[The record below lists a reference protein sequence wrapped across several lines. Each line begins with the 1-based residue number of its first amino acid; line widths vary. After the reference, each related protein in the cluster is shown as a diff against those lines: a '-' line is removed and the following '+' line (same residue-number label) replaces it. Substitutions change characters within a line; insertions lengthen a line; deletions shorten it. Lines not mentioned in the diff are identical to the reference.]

1 MASSSPPTGTELA
14 VPPPSLIYLL
24 LFTVTHL
31 QIVNSLADYIC
42 PSELSQNVQLAMDNM
57 LKMISEI
64 DQNSAAIKEDMEKS
78 KDSVLQRKIDL
89 EEKKDHF
96 QKAAYTV
103 LDMLISRDIN

>member
-24 LFTVTHL
+24 LFT
-31 QIVNSLADYIC
+31 
-42 PSELSQNVQLAMDNM
+42 
-57 LKMISEI
+57 
-64 DQNSAAIKEDMEKS
+64 NSAAIKEDMEKS